1 MLLLIFYLFQL
12 IVFSDPN
19 TKNTAL
25 LKIYKP
31 TMRINHKIINV
42 NNYPQRAL
50 FSA

>member
-1 MLLLIFYLFQL
+1 MLLLICYLFQL

-31 TMRINHKIINV
+31 TIRTNHKIIKV
-42 NNYPQRAL
+42 NNYPECAL
-50 FSA
+50 FLA